1 MSGVVTTVNQST
13 RRRRIIIIF
22 RFFALVAM
30 LAVVLVPSARV
41 EAQELSLVN
50 QGLFFEQPRF
60 LEPDSAFFP
69 RAVSNGRTMAVVY
82 QEVERQQNNEGI
94 IHLSIAVSDD
104 GRQWERYRRV
114 IGPIRFRRESPPDL
128 FSSVMTAGGNI
139 YVVLAESP
147 SQTRVLRST
156 NRGRDFD
163 TVATLATQVTSVSPR
178 LSLREDGGLL
188 LFVNQNIGA
197 TQTVL
202 YSYSDTG
209 TQWSDFQAL
218 EVDADIGF
226 SFLPTHVSANGREYV
241 VFQSINPLRAVT
253 YQLYST
259 YSDDGGR
266 SWSPA
271 RQLTEFVAPW
281 ESGDPLSYDNQR
293 PHLRAANNTL
303 QLAWE
308 RASEQGWTRVYFS
321 ELNRDGVRVGPVQ
334 NVTPDFREASYPRIV
349 RFEDRSYILWFTN
362 PFGDSRVY
370 IAGFDRGIWRSRNL
384 SPGPGSSAF
393 GTAVVNRGR
402 LHLFWQQQRDARRV
416 ALVYME
422 PDQHAAPPTVFPEN
436 FVLGRRSNAEVARFR
451 WTPAPDASGIVGY
464 NWVWS
469 RDPDVAVP
477 QQPRVDEET
486 RAAAFP
492 ADEDGRWYFRIA
504 AVDRAGNWSEP
515 VTTVFERDRT
525 PPGRVAFES
534 PRTDAAGFLVS
545 NTFTVRWEPPDDED
559 VAGYTVSLQRIG
571 PHGMEA
577 DPQTVALRDPPPT
590 IQTRDT
596 AVSRRNIDNGL
607 YALSVAA
614 IDEVGNVGE
623 TETIFLRLNKYI
635 PVTEVHNLA
644 SRQDRLGRYTVD
656 ITGRGFTSQGTV
668 ERIIVDRDGAEP
680 YDYVFERRDGAFT
693 VEGDRTIS
701 NLVIDLIR
709 SGEYRI
715 GIDHPRRGV
724 YFSPRTLTFEASGTV
739 TFGDFTV
746 RYAPDYRVAPRSLIY
761 FAATD
766 VLTWVVLVFM
776 ALAVVF
782 STTRITSLVQEG
794 RAIQIEAQALIT
806 GKVLSRELQQERIRA
821 MKRRG
826 LGLRV
831 KFAFF
836 VVILVASV
844 VVAVAF
850 FVGNA
855 ALQRQESIL
864 ARGLEQRIEVLLE
877 SVSGRAEQLLVSPAG
892 NRIDLEVLT
901 EQSEVMPEVAFITI
915 SGQGQ
920 DRAGFDAVWATN
932 DPLIRGGNNA
942 NLLEGL
948 PRTLDTPTFVPGVS
962 RMEDEVAR
970 RIAVL
975 EEQLNE
981 RARTALG
988 DAPRQLDQVTQE
1000 LAQLFGAGVAE
1011 DDPRLLEL
1019 NNAERDLRRQINRVL
1034 SETGS
1039 VVESLPAFDAAD
1051 LSRDER
1057 EYLFYRPVVFYQSGE
1072 DPELARYF
1080 RGVVRMG
1087 VSTELI
1093 LAEIDDARRELIIS
1107 TAYVALGAVTAGIIG
1122 AMLLATIVVIPIRRL
1137 VRGVEVIRDTE
1148 NKLKLADHSVVVKSR
1163 DELSVL
1169 ADTINSMTQGLVRAA
1184 EANKDLVMGKEIQ
1197 QMFIPLKTDGGRKQ
1211 TTAFEDLPGAEFA
1224 GYYEGAKGVSGDYFS
1239 YLKLDETHYGLI
1251 KCDVSGKG
1259 VSAALIMVQVATIFG
1274 IWFRDWAHD
1283 SSKRNLPDLVVQIND
1298 TLEEM
1303 GFKGKFAAFTLGV
1316 LNVATGEIVMCNA
1329 GDNQLHVAE
1338 AASKR
1343 VNQLSMPEAPAAGVF
1358 PSMMLPKGFP
1368 QTKVTLKP
1376 GDVVL
1381 FFTDGVEESKRLLRN
1396 PDYSVHTVTEE
1407 DKQKGRVPEDFSEGV
1422 TDEEFGIARI
1432 HEICAA
1438 VQNRGKYYL
1447 RKTMDPAAEE
1457 LLFDFSDLGTTAE
1470 NLLLALIAVE
1480 KVFRLVPNPSAGRD
1494 DRVRIDAVIDDFLK
1508 LHFRQ
1513 YSEYF
1518 HHPVEVEEEGAN
1530 PGYRHYAFVQEDE
1543 QYDDLT
1549 ILAIRK
1555 K

>member
-1 MSGVVTTVNQST
+1 MVSRFSPTGRCGTVKWL
-13 RRRRIIIIF
+13 
-22 RFFALVAM
+22 ALVALLL
-30 LAVVLVPSARV
+30 LAPVPIARV
-41 EAQELSLVN
+41 HAQELSLVN

-60 LEPDSAFFP
+60 LEPESAYFP
-69 RAVSNGRTMAVVY
+69 RAVSDGRTMAVVY
-82 QEVERQQNNEGI
+82 QEVERLQNNEGVVHI
-94 IHLSIAVSDD
+94 SVAVSDD
-104 GRQWERYRRV
+104 GRSWDRNRRV
-114 IGPIRFRRESPPDL
+114 LGPIRFRREAPPDV
-128 FSSVMTAGGNI
+128 FSAVMTARGDI
-139 YVVLAESP
+139 FIVLAESP

-156 NRGRDFD
+156 NRGRSFS
-163 TVATLATQVTSVSPR
+163 TVATLATEVTSVSPR

-202 YSYSDTG
+202 YSYSDSG
-209 TQWSDFQAL
+209 AQWSDFQTL
-218 EVDADIGF
+218 EDDEEIGF
-226 SFLPTHVSANGREYV
+226 SFLPTHASANGREYV

-253 YQLYST
+253 YQLHSK

-271 RQLTEFVAPW
+271 RQVTDSVAPW
-281 ESGDPLSYDNQR
+281 EGGDALSYDNQR
-293 PHLRAANNTL
+293 PHLRAVNNRL
-303 QLAWE
+303 LLAWE
-308 RASEQGWTRVYFS
+308 RASEQGWTRVYLS
-321 ELNRDGVRVGPVQ
+321 ELDRQGGRTGQ
-334 NVTPDFREASYPRIV
+334 MENVTPDFREASYPRIV
-349 RFEDRSYILWFTN
+349 RFEGQTYILWFTN

-370 IAGFDRGIWRSRNL
+370 IAGFERGIWRSRNL

-393 GTAVVNRGR
+393 GTAVVNRDR

-422 PDQHAAPPTVFPEN
+422 PDQRAAPPSVFPEN

-451 WTPAPDASGIVGY
+451 WTPAPDPSGIVGY
-464 NWVWS
+464 NYVWS
-469 RDPDVAVP
+469 RTPDAPVP
-477 QQPRVDEET
+477 RRMELSDDT
-486 RAAAFP
+486 RSAALP

-515 VTTVFERDRT
+515 TTTVFERDRT
-525 PPGRVAFES
+525 PPGRVTFE
-534 PRTDAAGFLVS
+534 PPPTDDAGFLVS
-545 NTFTVRWEPPDDED
+545 NTFTVRWQPPDDED
-559 VAGYTVSLQRIG
+559 VAGYTVSLQRLG
-571 PHGMEA
+571 PQGMEA
-577 DPQTVALRDPPPT
+577 EPQTVALREPPPT
-590 IQTRDT
+590 IQTRDS
-596 AVSRRNIDNGL
+596 AISRRNIDNGL

-623 TETIFLRLNKYI
+623 PETIFLRLNRYI

-644 SRQDRLGRYTVD
+644 ARRDRLGRYTVD
-656 ITGRGFTSQGTV
+656 IAGRGFTAQGTV

-680 YDYVFERRDGAFT
+680 YDYVFERQDGAFT
-693 VEGDRTIS
+693 VEGDRAIS

-709 SGEYRI
+709 SGEYRF
-715 GIDHPRRGV
+715 GIDHPQRGI

-739 TFGDFTV
+739 TFGDYTV
-746 RYAPDYRVAPRSLIY
+746 RYAPEYRAAPRSLIY

-766 VLTWVVLVFM
+766 ALSWVVLVFM
-776 ALAVVF
+776 ALAMVF
-782 STTRITSLVQEG
+782 STTRITALVQEG
-794 RAIQIEAQALIT
+794 RALQIEARALIT
-806 GKVLSRELQQERIRA
+806 GKVAPRELQQERIRA

-826 LGLRV
+826 LGLRI

-932 DPLIRGGNNA
+932 DPLIRGGNSGD
-942 NLLEGL
+942 LLEGL

-962 RMEDEVAR
+962 RMEDEVAE
-970 RIAVL
+970 RIARL
-975 EEQLNE
+975 EEQVNQ
-981 RARTALG
+981 RARAALG
-988 DAPRQLDQVTQE
+988 DAPRQLDQVTSE

-1034 SETGS
+1034 AETGS
-1039 VVESLPAFDAAD
+1039 IVESLPGFDAEN

-1057 EYLFYRPVVFYQSGE
+1057 EYLYYRPVVFYQSGE

-1093 LAEIDDARRELIIS
+1093 LAEIDDARQELIIS

-1197 QMFIPLKTDGGRKQ
+1197 QMFIPLKTEGGRKQ
-1211 TTAFEDLPGAEFA
+1211 TTAFEDLSGAEFA

-1239 YLKLDETHYGLI
+1239 YLKLDEDHYGLI

-1274 IWFRDWAHD
+1274 IWFRDWANE
-1283 SSKRNLPDLVVQIND
+1283 KTRRKLPDLVVQIND

-1316 LNVATGEIVMCNA
+1316 LNISSGEIVMCNA
-1329 GDNQLHVAE
+1329 GDNQLHIAD
-1338 AASKR
+1338 ASQKQ
-1343 VNQLSMPEAPAAGVF
+1343 VKQLSMQEAPAAGVF
-1358 PSMMLPKGFP
+1358 PSMMLPNGFP
-1368 QTKVTLKP
+1368 QSKVKLNV
-1376 GDVVL
+1376 GDVLL

-1396 PDYSVHTVTEE
+1396 PDYSVHTVTEQ
-1407 DKQKGRVPEDFSEGV
+1407 DKTSGRVPEDFSVGV
-1422 TDEEFGIARI
+1422 NDEEFGIPRI

-1438 VQNRGKYYL
+1438 VQNRRKYYL
-1447 RKTMDPAAEE
+1447 RKTLDPAAQE
-1457 LLFDFSDLGTTAE
+1457 LLFDFSDLESTAQ

-1480 KVFRLVPNPSAGRD
+1480 KVFRLVPNPRAARD

-1508 LHFRQ
+1508 QHFRQ
-1513 YSEYF
+1513 YADFF
-1518 HHPVEVEEEGAN
+1518 HHPVEVEEEGAH
-1530 PGYRHYAFVQEDE
+1530 PGYRNYAYVQEDE